1 MLLKNTLPI
10 DGRYIQIAAKVPV
23 FRILSD
29 TTSLHISLFIL
40 HPRTLFSMI
49 VLSFSCNLV
58 SHSAL
63 FGCFQTLPGNFSSKK
78 PPKSWKSA
86 HLRTLSQHYK
96 TTQAATIR
104 CTSLNFEHF
113 LFRSAA
119 SYLQLCLTFCTF
131 GYF

>member
-23 FRILSD
+23 FEHFLTLHHSTFRCSSYILEHFFYDS
-29 TTSLHISLFIL
+29 T
-40 HPRTLFSMI
+40 
-49 VLSFSCNLV
+49 VFSCNLV

-119 SYLQLCLTFCTF
+119 SYLQLVSHSALL